1 MKNKWLKRIATAMTA
16 LALAVSVFAG
26 HETSVNA
33 ADLHYVYSDGSVTDT
48 NTGGAIICI
57 AGSYDDIDVDGST
70 VTFTNI
76 VATGFSVY
84 PGVSKL
90 VFKGTNELDEMCP
103 DFCDPGMG
111 GDANATATVEMKEGA
126 TLSVGN
132 LYFDTAWVTGTNT
145 TAEISG
151 SAMHYQAE
159 YSYSGPS
166 SSNKKDDAS
175 SNSSSSDSSTSST
188 HKHHTHN
195 WEWTA
200 LVNATENQDGT
211 YAMKCTR
218 CNKVDESTITVIAK
232 ESVTSDK
239 NLQILGSVKPGETI
253 KLDTKG
259 TAAFNQYFI
268 AELMKHPDSPLEVDF
283 EYKNEKWTLTA
294 PAGFNWP
301 ATLDDKGWA
310 GFLRVAGENE
320 EVTAVKR

>member
-1 MKNKWLKRIATAMTA
+1 MKNRWVKRIATAVTA
-16 LALAVSVFAG
+16 LALAASVFTGLGNSAKAG
-26 HETSVNA
+26 ATVPRVHVESASGDADIDGNGSITVDGFDIEQGDIHIVEREAYPSVIPEGHFGLEVAFTRMGTDFPVNTDLDVEYAFTYNNHRYSGNETCHVDVATRTIFFEDFVEVVAS
-33 ADLHYVYSDGSVTDT
+33 ADTDDNTDT
-48 NTGGAIICI
+48 GA
-57 AGSYDDIDVDGST
+57 
-70 VTFTNI
+70 
-76 VATGFSVY
+76 
-84 PGVSKL
+84 P
-90 VFKGTNELDEMCP
+90 
-103 DFCDPGMG
+103 
-111 GDANATATVEMKEGA
+111 
-126 TLSVGN
+126 
-132 LYFDTAWVTGTNT
+132 
-145 TAEISG
+145 
-151 SAMHYQAE
+151 
-159 YSYSGPS
+159 
-166 SSNKKDDAS
+166 
-175 SNSSSSDSSTSST
+175 ST

-268 AELMKHPDSPLEVDF
+268 AELMKHSDSPLEVDF

>member
-1 MKNKWLKRIATAMTA
+1 MKNRWVKRIATAVTA
-16 LALAVSVFAG
+16 LALAASVFTGLNNSVKAANNGHTYWVTWIDESG
-26 HETSVNA
+26 HEAGYTGDNA
-33 ADLHYVYSDGSVTDT
+33 VITLNNNLA
-48 NTGGAIICI
+48 
-57 AGSYDDIDVDGST
+57 YDDASLNVHIGPYVDPGYFNVPAGKMQVDVTVITQNPNVGSASYSFEFQGETYSGT
-70 VTFTNI
+70 VTPTFD
-76 VATGFSVY
+76 GQ
-84 PGVSKL
+84 GMW
-90 VFKGTNELDEMCP
+90 KGSDIF
-103 DFCDPGMG
+103 DY
-111 GDANATATVEMKEGA
+111 GD
-126 TLSVGN
+126 
-132 LYFDTAWVTGTNT
+132 
-145 TAEISG
+145 
-151 SAMHYQAE
+151 
-159 YSYSGPS
+159 
-166 SSNKKDDAS
+166 DDDSAS
-175 SNSSSSDSSTSST
+175 SNSKKDETPSDSSTPST

-218 CNKVDESTITVIAK
+218 CNKIDESTITVIAK

-239 NLQILGSVKPGETI
+239 NLQALGSVKPGETI

-268 AELMKHPDSPLEVDF
+268 AELMKHSDSPLEVDF

>member
-1 MKNKWLKRIATAMTA
+1 MKNRWLKRIATAVTV
-16 LALAVSVFAG
+16 LAVAAATFTGVSTGVMAAQGYYYLWDDDGAIHDGNSANGDILCFAG
-26 HETSVNA
+26 PQN
-33 ADLHYVYSDGSVTDT
+33 SDITRDSATK
-48 NTGGAIICI
+48 
-57 AGSYDDIDVDGST
+57 T
-70 VTFTNI
+70 VTIKNLTAAHLSLYGKFE
-76 VATGFSVY
+76 
-84 PGVSKL
+84 PGWTY
-90 VFKGTNELDEMCP
+90 VFEGTNEITNTSDSFVV
-103 DFCDPGMG
+103 DNDSTVIVKPGATLTVG
-111 GDANATATVEMKEGA
+111 KLNGVQALTLGDDTVATSMVEGA
-126 TLSVGN
+126 TNVVFS
-132 LYFDTAWVTGTNT
+132 NT
-145 TAEISG
+145 K
-151 SAMHYQAE
+151 SA
-159 YSYSGPS
+159 
-166 SSNKKDDAS
+166 DDKNT
-175 SNSSSSDSSTSST
+175 NSSSSDDSSST

-239 NLQILGSVKPGETI
+239 NLQALGSVKPGETI

-268 AELMKHPDSPLEVDF
+268 AELMKHSDSPLEVDF

-294 PAGFNWP
+294 PAGFNWA

>member
-1 MKNKWLKRIATAMTA
+1 MKNGWVKRIATAVTT
-16 LALAVSVFAG
+16 LALAASVFTGLGNSAKAANGTSDDHFRYYNLTSGTITVDEAAHTVYFDNVTVADGIDPDVWAAG
-26 HETSVNA
+26 YTFVFS
-33 ADLHYVYSDGSVTDT
+33 GT
-48 NTGGAIICI
+48 NNINRMAPDFGG
-57 AGSYDDIDVDGST
+57 GNT
-70 VTFTNI
+70 VTI
-76 VATGFSVY
+76 VC
-84 PGVSKL
+84 
-90 VFKGTNELDEMCP
+90 E
-103 DFCDPGMG
+103 
-111 GDANATATVEMKEGA
+111 EGA
-126 TLSVGN
+126 TLTATQ
-132 LYFDTAWVTGTNT
+132 LYEPDMWPAGRNTDVEFTAVEG
-145 TAEISG
+145 EIY
-151 SAMHYQAE
+151 YQAE

-166 SSNKKDDAS
+166 NNNKKDDAS
-175 SNSSSSDSSTSST
+175 SNSSSSDSST

-268 AELMKHPDSPLEVDF
+268 AELMKHSDSPLEVDF